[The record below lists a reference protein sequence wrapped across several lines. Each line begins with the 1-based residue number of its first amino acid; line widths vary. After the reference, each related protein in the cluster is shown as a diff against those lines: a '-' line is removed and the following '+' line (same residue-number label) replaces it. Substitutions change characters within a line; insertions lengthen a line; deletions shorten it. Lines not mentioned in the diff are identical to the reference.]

1 MKKKIKPLTAPD
13 SAGNSDSD
21 SDSDSDDELMA
32 LERSLADRNDLSS
45 LNLDVDSEA
54 EAERITRFLKEPLS

>member
-13 SAGNSDSD
+13 SARN
-21 SDSDSDDELMA
+21 SDSDSDDELIA

-45 LNLDVDSEA
+45 LNLDVD
-54 EAERITRFLKEPLS
+54 